1 MNSKGF
7 GWPGLSLEGR
17 PDETSDDS
25 PPVVPPHKKT
35 QTEAWVIFLKQTLII
50 SNQSLQ
56 KKSSWKTNH

>member
-1 MNSKGF
+1 MRIIIG
-7 GWPGLSLEGR
+7 GR